1 MKAEKN
7 LLSHYMINNPRIV
20 VIIPAYNEENSIAK
34 VLGDIPPGLVS
45 EVIVVNNNSNDA
57 TEVNARDAGATVLRE
72 KRPGYGYACLKGIE
86 YIKQLQPAPDIV
98 VFIDADYS
106 DHPEEMPLL
115 VQPII
120 NEEMDMVIGSRALG
134 KKEKGSM
141 TVQQVFGNWLS
152 TRLLKIIYNIR
163 YTDLGPFRA
172 IRYDKLLEI
181 NMQDTTYGWTVEM
194 QLKAAKLKMK
204 VTEAPVSYRKRIGF
218 SKISGTVKGT
228 VLAGYK
234 IITTIFKY
242 R

>member
-7 LLSHYMINNPRIV
+7 LLSHYMIKNPRIV

-34 VLGDIPPGLVS
+34 VLSDIPPGLVS

-72 KRPGYGYACLKGIE
+72 KRRGYGYACLKGIA
-86 YIKQLQPAPDIV
+86 YIKQLQPEPDIV

-106 DHPEEMPLL
+106 DLPEEMPLL

-120 NEEMDMVIGSRALG
+120 NEKVDMVIGSRALG

-141 TVQQVFGNWLS
+141 TVQQVFGNWLA
-152 TRLLKIIYNIR
+152 TGLLKIMYGFR

-194 QLKAAKLKMK
+194 QLKAVKLKMK
-204 VTEAPVSYRKRIGF
+204 IIEVPVSYRKRIGF